1 MENLSLETAYARY
14 GAQVSSK
21 QRCLSA
27 IAADGSLVLS
37 CPADRFSR
45 PGVGVRRYSARLS
58 LEIAAQTRVAV
69 LRDQVQKAST
79 EGIQVRPVFITA
91 PKGHLGRIIH
101 VRSDLVGKVVD
112 YDGDSFVVDFRRP
125 PPPPVVET
133 KKRRKR

>member
-1 MENLSLETAYARY
+1 MENLSLESAYARY

-45 PGVGVRRYSARLS
+45 PGEGVLRYSARLS
-58 LEIAAQTRVAV
+58 LEIAAQSRVAV
-69 LRDQVQKAST
+69 LRDQVQRAST
-79 EGIQVRPVFITA
+79 EGIEVRPVFITA
-91 PKGHLGRIIH
+91 PRGTIGRVIH

-112 YDGDSFVVDFRRP
+112 YDGDSFIVDFRRP
-125 PPPPVVET
+125 PAPVVEP